1 MKLEVIAINLVD
13 VKKINE
19 SNADRIEFCHNLEV
33 GGLTPTYAEI
43 KQTAEESKLP
53 INVMLRPT
61 ARDFYYTEAEFE
73 QMLTDLKFIVTTKV
87 NGIVVGIINPDGTI
101 NKERMQKIMELRGD
115 KKVTFHRAF
124 EQVKDQIQGLKD
136 LAELGVDSLLTSG
149 NGKILDS
156 LDLLKE
162 LTDQKLVTIIGGSG
176 INVDNIQQVSKN
188 VNEIHVG
195 TAVRDNQSWTSP
207 INVEKINQLKEIIKG
222 V

>member
-1 MKLEVIAINLVD
+1 MKLEVIAINLAD
-13 VKKINE
+13 VELINK
-19 SNADRIEFCHNLEV
+19 SNADRIEFCHHLEV
-33 GGLTPTYAEI
+33 GGLTPSYEEI
-43 KQTAEESKLP
+43 EQTAEQSKLP

-61 ARDFYYTEAEFE
+61 ARDFYYTETEFE

-101 NKERMQKIMELRGD
+101 NKERMQKIMELKGD

-149 NGKILDS
+149 TGNINES
-156 LDLLKE
+156 FDLLKE
-162 LTDQKLVTIIGGSG
+162 LTSQNLVTIIGGSG
-176 INVDNIQQVSKN
+176 INQDNIVKVSEN

-195 TAVRDNQSWTSP
+195 TAVRDNQNWSSP
-207 INVEKINQLKEIIKG
+207 INVQKINELKEKIKG